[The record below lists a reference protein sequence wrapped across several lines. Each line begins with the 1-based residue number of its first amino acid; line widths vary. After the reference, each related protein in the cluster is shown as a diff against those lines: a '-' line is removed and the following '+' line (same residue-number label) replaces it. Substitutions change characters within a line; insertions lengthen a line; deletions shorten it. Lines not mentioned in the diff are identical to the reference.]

1 MRTVVVIA
9 ALLWACPQAFAASI
23 NEARAHTNYML
34 YCQGCHTPDGTGYK
48 SIPRLKGEVGRFLT
62 LPEGRDFLVRVPG
75 AATSILSDS
84 DLAEVLN
91 WIILT
96 FGENSTPANFRHYT
110 AEEVAKLRSK
120 PLVEIVQYRKQ
131 LIRQLGGIKY

>member
-1 MRTVVVIA
+1 MRAVVVLA
-9 ALLWACPQAFAASI
+9 VLLAACPPVFAQPI
-23 NEARAHTNYML
+23 NQARAHSNYML
-34 YCQGCHTPDGTGYK
+34 YCQGCHAPDGTGHK
-48 SIPRLKGEVGRFLT
+48 SIPRLKGEVGRFLR

-96 FGENSTPANFRHYT
+96 YGEDSIPPHFKYYT
-110 AEEVAKLRSK
+110 AEEVGKLRAK
-120 PLVEIVQYRKQ
+120 PLVEIKQYRKQ
-131 LIRQLGGIKY
+131 LVEQLSSIQ

>member
-1 MRTVVVIA
+1 MKSAVLIA
-9 ALLWACPQAFAASI
+9 VLLWVCPQVFAVPI
-23 NEARAHTNYML
+23 NEARAHSNYML

-96 FGENSTPANFRHYT
+96 FGEDSIPAHFRHYT
-110 AEEVAKLRSK
+110 SEEVGRLRSK
-120 PLVEIVQYRKQ
+120 PLLEIKQYRKQ
-131 LIRQLGGIKY
+131 LVEQLAKSGE

>member
-34 YCQGCHTPDGTGYK
+34 YCQGCHAPDGTGHK
-48 SIPRLKGEVGRFLT
+48 SIPRLKGEVGHFLR
-62 LPEGRDFLVRVPG
+62 LPAGRDFLVRVPG

-96 FGENSTPANFRHYT
+96 YGEDSIPPNFKYYT
-110 AEEVAKLRSK
+110 AEEVGRLRTS
-120 PLVEIVQYRKQ
+120 PLVEIKQYRKQ
-131 LIRQLGGIKY
+131 LVEQLAKSGE